1 MKINKNISRGRG
13 RMAVSGRTLVA
24 LKKKNSCVYPDN
36 TCTPENYQDPDG
48 DCNSTYGKL
57 LSPDQNL

>member
-24 LKKKNSCVYPDN
+24 LKKKNSCVYPAVFVEILVI
-36 TCTPENYQDPDG
+36 T
-48 DCNSTYGKL
+48 SFFK
-57 LSPDQNL
+57 SKKA